1 MARNL
6 AEVAR
11 QIEERGLEL
20 PHSVDL
26 GAAFDKIIRWRPPGD
41 KRKSAWARLFEHKGQ
56 SGKVFVTGVF
66 GVRGDKWNVE
76 AANEEWTPA
85 ERAEWIDAR
94 KKAERE
100 AHAARKQEA
109 ETAAEKAA
117 KLWSKARPEGAH
129 AYLERKHVGA
139 YGLRFSFNG
148 RVIVPLRN
156 LAGELQGLQWISPDG
171 DKIFGTGTA
180 KDGHFHLIGDV
191 LADQPIAFGEGYATC
206 ASGHMATG
214 WPVVTCFDAGNL
226 EPVIKAWRAAYPEA
240 EFAILADDDRY
251 LVKRFCERLNRLGV
265 SVAPEAVKFPMD
277 ERWTLPDGQ
286 VVTVKAAWAKDA
298 AGAWLIEGRLEAF
311 AAPDDAGEVKRL
323 RLDDLR
329 LENAGLSKA
338 LAAAKKHKAHVLL
351 PRFEKGAEWPTDWND
366 LHCASGVA
374 AVREQLLAGLAEC
387 RTTAGSPGRTPVRA
401 GGRSTP
407 PGGAAA
413 QGEGDGAANDVLG
426 RLVSRY
432 VLIYGTTTVWDNDH
446 RAVVRLEALRAAH
459 RDWLDHWLDAPGR
472 RMVREDQV
480 VFDPG
485 HEHDQAEVVNLF
497 DRLPLE
503 PGDPSGCQHIVDHLF
518 HLCHED
524 PGLFHWVVCW
534 LAYPLQHMGAKMR
547 TALVLHGLRE
557 GTGKSLMMDVMR
569 AIYGRYA
576 RTVTQLQLQTE
587 FTDWLSGMLFCVAE
601 EVVTAAERKHHKGLL
616 KNLITN
622 ETVQINPKNMPLRQE
637 DNHANFAFLSNE
649 QQPMQL
655 DPFDRRFTVINV
667 EIQKDAAWFAAI
679 GAERASGG
687 DEAFYAW
694 LLSYDLGDFN
704 EFTRPYENRDRERL
718 VTLGM
723 NVDRRFWQFWHKGLT
738 DLPYCSCRAADLYL
752 AFKTWCRVNGERFV
766 PNSTC
771 FGTTLGREIPKYKC
785 RLNVFTDKAMVSE
798 SYAPGAAD
806 TMDWQGMVYLVP
818 ILEDAPE
825 ADRDKRERLQ
835 ADVRQFQ
842 GALGKMLNQ
851 AKLGA

>member
-6 AEVAR
+6 AEVQR

-20 PHSVDL
+20 PLSVDL
-26 GAAFDKIIRWRPPGD
+26 GRAFDKIIRWRPPGD
-41 KRKSAWARLFEHKGQ
+41 KRKSAWARLFEHQGQ
-56 SGKVFVTGVF
+56 SGKVYVTGVF
-66 GVRGDKWNVE
+66 GVRSDKWNVE
-76 AANEEWTPA
+76 ASNEEWSPA
-85 ERAEWIDAR
+85 ERAEWIEAR

-100 AHAARKQEA
+100 AQAARKEEA

-117 KLWSKARPEGAH
+117 RFWAKARTEGAH
-129 AYLERKHVGA
+129 AYLERKKVGG
-139 YGLRFSFNG
+139 YGVRYSFND
-148 RVIVPLRN
+148 RLLVPLCN
-156 LAGELQGLQWISPDG
+156 LAAELKGLQWISPEG
-171 DKIFGTGTA
+171 EKIFGTGTA
-180 KDGHFHLIGDV
+180 KDGHFHLVGEI
-191 LADQPIAFGEGYATC
+191 LAGQPIAFGEGYATC

-226 EPVIKAWRAAYPEA
+226 EPVMKVWRAAYPQA
-240 EFAILADDDRY
+240 EFVVLADDDRH
-251 LVKRFCERLNRLGV
+251 LLRRFCERLNRVGV
-265 SVAPEAVKFPMD
+265 ALAPEAVQFPID
-277 ERWTLPDGQ
+277 ERWELPDGQ
-286 VVTVKAAWAKDA
+286 LVTVTAAWAKDG
-298 AGAWLIEGRLEAF
+298 AGVWFIEGRLEAF
-311 AAPDDAGEVKRL
+311 AAPDEAGVVKRR
-323 RLDDLR
+323 RLDELR
-329 LENAGLSKA
+329 LENAGRAKA
-338 LAAAKKHKAHVLL
+338 MAAAKKHKAHVLL
-351 PRFEKGAEWPTDWND
+351 PRFEKGAEGTQGATDWND
-366 LHCASGVA
+366 LHCASGLA
-374 AVREQLLAGLAEC
+374 AVREQLMRGLEEA
-387 RTTAGSPGRTPVRA
+387 RGAQPASGGRS

-413 QGEGDGAANDVLG
+413 QGDGTGAVGDVLK
-426 RLVSRY
+426 RLTDRY
-432 VLIYGTTTVWDNDH
+432 VLIYGTTTVWDNDA
-446 RAVVRLEALRAAH
+446 RMVVKLEALRAAH
-459 RDWLDHWLDAPGR
+459 RDWLDHWLDAPER

-485 HEHDQAEVVNLF
+485 LVHDQAQVVNLF
-497 DRLPLE
+497 ERLPLE
-503 PGDPSGCQHIVDHLF
+503 PGDPAGCQKIVDHLF
-518 HLCHED
+518 HLCHGD
-524 PGLFHWVVCW
+524 PKLFHWVACW
-534 LAYPLQHMGAKMR
+534 LAYPLQHPGAKMR

-637 DNHANFAFLSNE
+637 ENHANFSFLSNE

-667 EIQKDAAWFAAI
+667 EEEKPKAWFAEI

-687 DEAFYAW
+687 DAAFYAW
-694 LLSYDLGDFN
+694 LLQYDLGDFN

-723 NVDRRFWQFWHKGLT
+723 NVDRRFWHFWHKGLT
-738 DLPYCSCRAADLYL
+738 DLPYCSCRAVDLYL
-752 AFKTWCRVNGERFV
+752 AFKTWCRINGERFV
-766 PNSTC
+766 PNSTA
-771 FGTTLGREIPKYKC
+771 FGTTMGREVPKYKT

-798 SYAPGAAD
+798 NYAAGAAE

-818 ILEDAPE
+818 YEAEQPE
-825 ADRDKRERLQ
+825 ADQAKRDRLRD
-835 ADVRQFQ
+835 DVRRFQ
-842 GALGKMLNQ
+842 GAVGHLLSQ
-851 AKLGA
+851 ARHGV